1 MPATTPKSAGKK
13 RRASSGAAA
22 ASPRA
27 STSRDTLDR
36 DDGHAGEAVK
46 GGDSRFAAVLE
57 ENKAEDEDGAGEVD
71 LDEVDEGQA
80 EQEGSMVQDNAD
92 DKELS
97 ERDLLARTTLPE
109 YLLPRSLKK
118 GAKTPGLVYLS
129 RLPPGMGPASVR
141 DLMSRYG
148 DVGRLYLEPANKEK
162 GLNRKKKEKHQSH
175 RFKEGWVEFEDKR
188 VARSVA
194 EMLNAQPIGGK
205 REWKDDVWTM
215 KYLPRFRW
223 DQLSE
228 QFALERATQTSLLRF
243 HLSSTR
249 TQNEAYLTAVERA
262 RTNKKIEEKAVSRGK
277 QAKKR
282 SVEDGEEEGKR
293 KRFRQRERVD
303 LGEKEKRNAKDGEG
317 ALQSVLGRLF

>member
-36 DDGHAGEAVK
+36 DDGHDGEDAK
-46 GGDSRFAAVLE
+46 GGDSRFAAFLE
-57 ENKAEDEDGAGEVD
+57 ENEAEEGDNTGEVD
-71 LDEVDEGQA
+71 LDEADQNEAG
-80 EQEGSMVQDNAD
+80 QEGSTAQENAD

-109 YLLPRSLKK
+109 HLLPRSLKK

-262 RTNKKIEEKAVSRGK
+262 RTNKKIEEKAASRGK

-282 SVEDGEEEGKR
+282 GAEEDGEESKR

-303 LGEKEKRNAKDGEG
+303 LGEKEKRSAKDGEG